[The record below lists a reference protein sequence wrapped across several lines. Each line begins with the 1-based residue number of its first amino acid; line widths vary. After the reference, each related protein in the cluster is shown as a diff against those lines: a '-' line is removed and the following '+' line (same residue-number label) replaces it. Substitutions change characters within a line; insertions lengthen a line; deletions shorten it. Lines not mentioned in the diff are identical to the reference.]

1 MKMNKSKLQNWLEL
15 GLIIILVVVL
25 SLSALSAANPINN
38 APGRDG
44 GFFNYVGKAIKSGA
58 SLYSDIWD
66 SKGPMIFWINA
77 LGMGRDFS
85 RVGVYFI
92 EVIFWAVSLFIA
104 YLFARKQYGLLPAFG
119 TIIAGHFLFS
129 AVIGPGNAT
138 EEYSV
143 IFTWIAIG
151 ALALFISKPQSTF
164 LPFFLM
170 GAGIITTFLFRA
182 NNIGTQLMTIIVA
195 LIFAIVNRKTIKI
208 WQAFLYL
215 FIGIASVLL
224 PVVIYFS
231 SQGTLKAMIDASIFY
246 NFHYSMS
253 RGNPFSNII
262 TPAFRVFNSWTLVF
276 IAIWLYASVKLIKE
290 FRNKRFDA
298 FLLLL
303 VLSFPVEAFMS
314 SISGRGFQ
322 HYFICW
328 VPACMLL
335 FSYAFSMI
343 DKEVL
348 SKDFS
353 LTMQTKFSSLLIP
366 TVLVFAIIS
375 SYSGIYQNARL
386 LHSIVRSD
394 KSHMEFS
401 EPIAKLVNNL
411 TSEDDKVLVFGGQ
424 AGINVMAKRDS
435 INTAIF
441 YPNINDSEIG
451 LGIQSHFF
459 DTLKNERPMIILD
472 GYKLIPQQL
481 PAIDPKDRANQQL
494 LYQPAKNTDQVLD
507 WIYEH
512 YEKVD
517 EADDYII
524 YMLKD

>member
-1 MKMNKSKLQNWLEL
+1 
-15 GLIIILVVVL
+15 
-25 SLSALSAANPINN
+25 
-38 APGRDG
+38 
-44 GFFNYVGKAIKSGA
+44 
-58 SLYSDIWD
+58 
-66 SKGPMIFWINA
+66 
-77 LGMGRDFS
+77 
-85 RVGVYFI
+85 
-92 EVIFWAVSLFIA
+92 
-104 YLFARKQYGLLPAFG
+104 
-119 TIIAGHFLFS
+119 
-129 AVIGPGNAT
+129 
-138 EEYSV
+138 
-143 IFTWIAIG
+143 
-151 ALALFISKPQSTF
+151 
-164 LPFFLM
+164 
-170 GAGIITTFLFRA
+170 
-182 NNIGTQLMTIIVA
+182 
-195 LIFAIVNRKTIKI
+195 
-208 WQAFLYL
+208 
-215 FIGIASVLL
+215 
-224 PVVIYFS
+224 
-231 SQGTLKAMIDASIFY
+231 
-246 NFHYSMS
+246 
-253 RGNPFSNII
+253 
-262 TPAFRVFNSWTLVF
+262 
-276 IAIWLYASVKLIKE
+276 
-290 FRNKRFDA
+290 
-298 FLLLL
+298 
-303 VLSFPVEAFMS
+303 
-314 SISGRGFQ
+314 
-322 HYFICW
+322 
-328 VPACMLL
+328 MLL